1 MTPFA
6 GLKELADA
14 AAWAIAARV
23 NWPGL
28 ALGDSVIS
36 RAVDDRLGAHEGK
49 APPSTL
55 SDRYSWVRRSCLNI
69 QQRRRSADSGYAA
82 ILI

>member
-55 SDRYSWVRRSCLNI
+55 SDRYSWVRRPCPKHPAATPKRR
-69 QQRRRSADSGYAA
+69 QRLRCDP
-82 ILI
+82 